1 MWVSRHGQISMMI
14 DILLR
19 VNAEESRAVG
29 VSGLNIPTPT
39 EQPASA
45 NLKGCSR
52 SEAGA
57 GGTAGGAKPPV
68 LLLLFSTIYG
78 VQAQALFLPQGRR
91 QALANSE
98 LLSVVFS
105 SSRAQHLHR
114 FIVGTDRSPDWFR

>member
-1 MWVSRHGQISMMI
+1 MLTSSSARERGGIP
-14 DILLR
+14 
-19 VNAEESRAVG
+19 
-29 VSGLNIPTPT
+29 SGGSFRFHTLTPT

-68 LLLLFSTIYG
+68 LLLLFSTMYG
-78 VQAQALFLPQGRR
+78 VQALFLPQGRR

-105 SSRAQHLHR
+105 SSRAQHLHLHR
-114 FIVGTDRSPDWFR
+114 FIIGTDRSPD

>member
-1 MWVSRHGQISMMI
+1 GGIP
-14 DILLR
+14 
-19 VNAEESRAVG
+19 
-29 VSGLNIPTPT
+29 SGGSFRFHTPTPT

-52 SEAGA
+52 SEAGAGA

-78 VQAQALFLPQGRR
+78 VQALFLPQGRR

-98 LLSVVFS
+98 LLSAVSS
-105 SSRAQHLHR
+105 SSRAQHR
-114 FIVGTDRSPDWFR
+114 FIIGTDRSPD